1 METKIHRNGKSIAR
15 SVFSAQQTFK
25 ASGEFIPAAMKS
37 IREAF
42 EEKGYRFNV
51 KSESYGRTIVE
62 VQRGC
67 VLHQALGL
75 RNGLEITF
83 TRNGDETDVE
93 VRDCLVENQLVGPA
107 LLFYY
112 VPKLRIPIAV
122 TESIGLLMQVNLP
135 EKAMEVIRAAYEDIT
150 GKQPVYCPFCGA
162 RVTSEDGVCGSCGR
176 NIIADVT
183 PIR

>member
-1 METKIHRNGKSIAR
+1 MSI
-15 SVFSAQQTFK
+15 FSAQQTFK
-25 ASGEFIPAAMKS
+25 ASGEFIAAAMKS

-42 EEKGYRFNV
+42 SEKGYRFNV
-51 KSESYGRTIVE
+51 KSESYGRTIIE

-83 TRNGDETDVE
+83 TRNGNETDVE

-112 VPKLRIPIAV
+112 VPKLRIPIAI
-122 TESIGLLMQVNLP
+122 TEGIGLLMQVNLP
-135 EKAMEVIRAAYEDIT
+135 EKAMELIRAAYEDVT
-150 GKQPVYCPFCGA
+150 GMQPVYCPFCGA
-162 RVTSEDGVCGSCGR
+162 RVTSEDGVCSNCGR
-176 NIIADVT
+176 SIIADVA